1 MTKDFS
7 HDRFFLLL
15 PPLHCLLTTE
25 GDFSSSAA
33 AEEPMDMEAFV
44 GRFLLVFLQ
53 AHELRLSCGGELR
66 ELRRA
71 AAALKSLSGSAG
83 NLETR
88 PKHYVKSQGGK
99 HRLTRHKTDALN
111 EILQVL

>member
-44 GRFLLVFLQ
+44 GRFFFFFCK
-53 AHELRLSCGGELR
+53 HMN
-66 ELRRA
+66 
-71 AAALKSLSGSAG
+71 SGSAAVE
-83 NLETR
+83 N
-88 PKHYVKSQGGK
+88 
-99 HRLTRHKTDALN
+99 
-111 EILQVL
+111 